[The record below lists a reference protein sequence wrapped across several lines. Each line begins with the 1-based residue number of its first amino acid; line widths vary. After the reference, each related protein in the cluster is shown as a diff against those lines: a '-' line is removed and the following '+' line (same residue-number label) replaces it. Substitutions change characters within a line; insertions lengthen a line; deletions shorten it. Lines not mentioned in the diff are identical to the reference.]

1 MPEKGRLEAM
11 TLKNKRIMIQGTAS
25 TVGKSIICAAL
36 CRIFTADGYVVN
48 PFKSQ
53 NMSLNSGITPD
64 GLEMGR
70 AQVMQAEAARRVPSA
85 RMNPILLK
93 PTSNRKSQ
101 VVLCGKVYRDLDAV
115 DYFAFKSQL
124 VVDIKRIFAELAAES
139 DIVVIEGAGSPAEI
153 NLNRDDFVNMGMAAI
168 AAAPVLLVGDIDKG
182 GVFAAI
188 YGTVMLLNDTD
199 RARIKG
205 IIINKFRGSYEL
217 LEPGL
222 RMLEERINIPVLGVI
237 PYFDLN
243 IEDEDSVTEWEK
255 FSNSGEADLDIAV
268 IKLPYMSNFTDF
280 NPFLLYEDV
289 RLRFVDNPDKLGC
302 PDLIILPGSKSSIAD
317 LGYLRDT
324 GMADRIVAGYRLGSY
339 IFGVCGGYQMMGM
352 EIGDSQA
359 VESVCAKMEGL
370 RLLETVTEF
379 QAEKTTTVCEG
390 WDRLFHS
397 PLRGYE
403 IHMGETRPLRADYQ
417 SLAVITERNGSKV
430 TMGEGAISPDRRCY
444 GTYIHGIFD
453 NPRFTRD
460 FLNLIRAD
468 KGLPP
473 VNRYPED
480 YRKYKDRQYDELAEV
495 VRRHLDLEKIYQI
508 IGEA

>member
-1 MPEKGRLEAM
+1 MALKKKRL
-11 TLKNKRIMIQGTAS
+11 MIQGTAS
-25 TVGKSIICAAL
+25 TVGKSIICTAL
-36 CRIFTADGYVVN
+36 CRIFTEDGYVVN

-70 AQVMQAEAARRVPSA
+70 AQVMQAEAARQIPSA

-93 PTSNRKSQ
+93 PTSDRKSQ
-101 VVLCGKVYRDLDAV
+101 VVLHGKVYQDLDAV
-115 DYFAFKSQL
+115 DYFAFKMQL
-124 VVDIKRIFAELAAES
+124 KSEIARIFNGLAGES

-168 AAAPVLLVGDIDKG
+168 ADAPVLLVGDIDKG
-182 GVFAAI
+182 GVFAAL
-188 YGTVMLLNDTD
+188 YGTVMLLNEEE
-199 RARIKG
+199 RARVKG

-222 RMLEERINIPVLGVI
+222 KMLEERLDIPVLGVI
-237 PYFDLN
+237 PYFELN
-243 IEDEDSVTEWEK
+243 IEDEDSVTEWGK
-255 FSNSGEADLDIAV
+255 FSNAGEADLDIAV

-280 NPFLLYEDV
+280 NPFRLYEDV
-289 RLRFVDNPDKLGC
+289 RLRFVADPGGLGR

-324 GMADRIVAGYRLGSY
+324 GMADKIIAGYKQGSY
-339 IFGVCGGYQMMGM
+339 IFGVCGGYQMMGL
-352 EIGDSQA
+352 EIVDRQA
-359 VESVCAKMEGL
+359 VESVSERAEGL

-390 WDRLFHS
+390 RDRLFHS
-397 PLRGYE
+397 PLLGYE

-417 SLAVITERNGSKV
+417 SLAVLTGRNGIKV
-430 TMGEGAISPDRRCY
+430 TMDEGAISPDHRCY

-473 VNRYPED
+473 VNRYLED
-480 YRKYKDRQYDELAEV
+480 YRKYKDRQYDELAKL
-495 VRRHLDLEKIYQI
+495 VRDHLDLPKIYQI